1 MKGIVITPIAPLMTK
16 PQYDC
21 ELADETMCGMVVE
34 LGEREGEYV
43 RVTTEYRYS
52 GYMPVSCLLTDESR
66 VESWEKASLCWVMRS
81 SLDVQADPRVQSWQL
96 TTLPRG
102 ARVLAL
108 EEPAEGWQK
117 VELPDGRAGYVR
129 ASGLTPVDTT
139 PWEKKDPFV
148 LRSALVRTA
157 LSYMGSQYRW
167 GGKTAWGIDCS
178 GLCSVS
184 YLLHGI
190 QIHRDASLEP
200 GFPLKEID
208 MSRMAEGDLIFFP
221 GHVAMY
227 IGDGKYVH
235 ATARAGS
242 DAVVINSL
250 RPEDPDFRQDLLDSI
265 TKIGSLF

>member
-1 MKGIVITPIAPLMTK
+1 MKGIVIVPVAPLMTK

-34 LGEREGEYV
+34 LGERENGYV
-43 RVTTEYRYS
+43 KVKTEYNYS
-52 GYMPVSCLLTDESR
+52 GYMPESCLLTDEDR
-66 VESWEKASLCWVMRS
+66 VKAWEEAELSWVTRG
-81 SLDVQADPRVQSWQL
+81 SLDVQAAPKVQSWQMI
-96 TTLPRG
+96 TLPKG
-102 ARVLAL
+102 AKVLVC
-108 EEPAEGWQK
+108 EVQEDGWTL
-117 VELPDGRAGYVR
+117 VELADGRRGYVR
-129 ASGLTPVDTT
+129 SSGLEAVDKT
-139 PWEKKDPFV
+139 PWQEKPV
-148 LRSALVRTA
+148 YALRSALVRTA

-184 YLLHGI
+184 YLIHGI
-190 QIHRDASLEP
+190 MIHRDASLEP
-200 GFPLKEID
+200 GFPLREID
-208 MSRMAEGDLIFFP
+208 MNHMAEGDLIFFP

-250 RPEDPDFRQDLLDSI
+250 RPGDADFRQDLLDSI